1 MTTTPTH
8 ALVESV
14 GTILRLCGATRCV
27 LGALGFSATMGGG
40 SSHATTIHRATI
52 WDSGL
57 IKHYETT
64 SKQVLHICNK
74 LISTYIMDQY
84 K

>member
-8 ALVESV
+8 ALVGSAC
-14 GTILRLCGATRCV
+14 TILRLFGATQFA
-27 LGALGFSATMGGG
+27 LGAPGFSATMGGG
-40 SSHATTIHRATI
+40 SSHATTIHRATM
-52 WDSGL
+52 WDNGL

-74 LISTYIMDQY
+74 LISIYTMGQC